1 MLEVRNLW
9 KSYGHVIALR
19 DVSFDIKDGDLIGLV
34 GDNGAGKSTLAKI
47 LAGYLKPDRGTI
59 LLNGK
64 AVTFNSPKEARL
76 AGIETVYQDLALIP
90 QLPVYR
96 NVFLGREAT
105 KAGLLDK
112 NSMRKLTSK
121 LLKEFGIDINVDKYA
136 EELSGGQRQMVA
148 IVRALMFNAK
158 LLILDEPTAALSVY
172 ESKSVL
178 DFVKTLVE
186 KRTRE
191 MAAIVIS
198 HNIHHVHSI
207 ANHIIVMDH
216 GTIALDTEG
225 GKMSPQELEDYIVE
239 TVRSRLNAK

>member
-1 MLEVRNLW
+1 MLEVRSLW
-9 KSYGHVIALR
+9 KSYGHVTALR
-19 DVSFDIKDGDLIGLV
+19 DVSFNIKDGDLIGLV

-64 AVTFNSPKEARL
+64 SVSFNSPKEARL
-76 AGIETVYQDLALIP
+76 AGIETVYQDLALVP

-96 NVFLGREAT
+96 NVFLGRET
-105 KAGLLDK
+105 TRAGLLDK
-112 NSMRKLTSK
+112 NTMRRLTTK

-158 LLILDEPTAALSVY
+158 ILILDEPTAALSVY

-178 DFVKTLVE
+178 DFVKTLIE

-191 MAAIVIS
+191 MAAIIIS
-198 HNIHHVHSI
+198 HNIHHVHSV

-216 GTIALDTEG
+216 ETIVLDTEG

-239 TVRSRLNAK
+239 TVRSRLK